1 MFRIP
6 GIRLAEAQIEHTPN
20 VWMYLFDWKSR
31 AFDGR
36 LGATH
41 ALEIPFAFNNL
52 DRAGVDAFIG
62 PGPMPQHLADTMHDA
77 WSAFIKT
84 GTLDW
89 PGYTLAHR
97 TTMVFNDTSATVD
110 DPMSEERA
118 IWQGV
123 R

>member
-1 MFRIP
+1 
-6 GIRLAEAQIEHTPN
+6 
-20 VWMYLFDWKSR
+20 
-31 AFDGR
+31 
-36 LGATH
+36 
-41 ALEIPFAFNNL
+41 
-52 DRAGVDAFIG
+52 
-62 PGPMPQHLADTMHDA
+62 MPQHLADTMHDA

-84 GTLDW
+84 GTVYW
-89 PGYTLAHR
+89 PGYTLTHR